1 MREPLKT
8 SVFRGNFENAMF
20 KSPQFRA
27 FKLDGNLN
35 IIVFRGCLIIAS
47 SISIR
52 IRTGDSITCWGPFF
66 CPMCL
71 GKILWPYFRKNSTNF
86 EIRPIEFL
94 KVGCSSLGGAYVC
107 KGYYIERIN
116 L

>member
-1 MREPLKT
+1 MDSRLVII
-8 SVFRGNFENAMF
+8 SLAGVLFLSNA
-20 KSPQFRA
+20 
-27 FKLDGNLN
+27 
-35 IIVFRGCLIIAS
+35 
-47 SISIR
+47 
-52 IRTGDSITCWGPFF
+52 
-66 CPMCL
+66 L

-94 KVGCSSLGGAYVC
+94 KVGYSSLGGAYVC